1 MNFEESIKE
10 LESIALKLESG
21 EVSLEESIDLY
32 EKAVKLSKECSKLL
46 EKAKLKITD
55 VNENKESED

>member
-10 LESIALKLESG
+10 LESIAAKLESG
-21 EVSLEESIDLY
+21 EASLEESVQLY
-32 EKAVKLSKECSKLL
+32 ERAIKLSKECSELL

-55 VNENKESED
+55 VNESAKAE